1 MSLNCEVISLFPS
14 LWKALIFSQHY
25 ELNQADFL
33 AKKSSWNQII
43 FWSGFELI
51 FSRYLSRF
59 LAHKLRWFSLDFW
72 HIKLAD
78 FQRISDPENGVIF
91 KEYLALKTSW
101 YQRISSHE
109 YELIFNRILD
119 HKMKWF
125 FRISSPQCEVIIS
138 RFPVQNL
145 RWFSVYF

>member
-1 MSLNCEVISLFPS
+1 MSRNREVISLFPS

-91 KEYLALKTSW
+91 KEYLALKTLHLSVFETCM
-101 YQRISSHE
+101 YCVCNVPFDCSVV
-109 YELIFNRILD
+109 Y
-119 HKMKWF
+119 
-125 FRISSPQCEVIIS
+125 
-138 RFPVQNL
+138 
-145 RWFSVYF
+145 SVYLKKKIKKTG